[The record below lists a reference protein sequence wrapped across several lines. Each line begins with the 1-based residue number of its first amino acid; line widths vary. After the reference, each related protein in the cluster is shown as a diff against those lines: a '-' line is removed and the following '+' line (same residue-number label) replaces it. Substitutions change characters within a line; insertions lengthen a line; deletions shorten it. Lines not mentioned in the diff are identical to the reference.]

1 MTMIVSRSTF
11 INTFGYDFNK
21 MNELKNNYEENIIT
35 EVNIEDSIE
44 SIKNKTILDSIKY
57 CPSINDSVINE
68 LNEIFEKTRMKK
80 KKRALLGVIKF
91 IYNGDE
97 YIHCP
102 IRKVKSNGSF
112 VKFGVCKHL
121 DSLLNTK
128 ENRKKLSIHKFQF
141 HYLSK
146 RPDCDKVN
154 LYLKTQNSIEDIIV
168 KMKKKMEKK

>member
-1 MTMIVSRSTF
+1 M
-11 INTFGYDFNK
+11 
-21 MNELKNNYEENIIT
+21 
-35 EVNIEDSIE
+35 
-44 SIKNKTILDSIKY
+44 
-57 CPSINDSVINE
+57 
-68 LNEIFEKTRMKK
+68 
-80 KKRALLGVIKF
+80 LGVIKF
-91 IYNGDE
+91 IFNGNE

-102 IRKVKSNGSF
+102 IRKVKNNGTF

-128 ENRKKLSIHKFQF
+128 ENRKKLSVHKFQF